1 MKRAPLCDYAGA
13 FLSKKGKRM
22 EKPQNIP
29 LSPGVYLYKDKGGR
43 IIYVGKARHLKKRVL
58 SYFRPPEQLTI
69 KTRAMMSHAVSVEF
83 LTTITEKEALL
94 LEASLIKKHRPH
106 YNIVLRDDKQYVLF
120 RIDKKMPYPR
130 LEIVRKVRKDGAH
143 YFGPFTSSQAAKE
156 TWKTIHTMFPL
167 RRCNDKAMKNRMR
180 PCLYHHIGLCLA
192 PCTGEAQEII
202 YGEMIQRVVMFLS
215 GKSRELV
222 DIISK
227 NMEEASIQLDFEKAA
242 ILRDQRLAIEKTI
255 ERQGAVLANGSDM
268 DVLGLVSRGDGLALA
283 VIFVRGG
290 AVIDKAT
297 FFWPNLIL
305 EDAEELLLG
314 FLTQFYTQEKDIP
327 PRIVLP
333 WALQQ
338 GDRKLQDNP
347 ALIAA
352 LDSDT
357 VETRIAKEND
367 EQFETQFDLENIAT
381 ILSEWRGS
389 HVRIL
394 AARTKEDQQLV
405 DMAKGNA
412 KEASYK
418 RSDLGMDERLA
429 AVFHIDEPIR
439 RVECVDVSHTSGVAT
454 KVGVVVYQDGKPHK
468 SQYRVWNIEGA
479 GGDDYAALSMWAQRR
494 AEHGTPWPHLMLI
507 DGGRGQ
513 VSAVY
518 KVLKE
523 YFSSMHERDSQNF
536 LSNEQLPFLL
546 AGIAKARDENGHA
559 DRRAGNLADRIF
571 LPQRSNP
578 LPLREGS
585 AELLFLQSVR
595 DATHDFAIG
604 KHRQARAKRTL
615 DAELLRLP
623 NVGKHTAKLLWDT
636 FKDMDTMRQAKIE
649 DIEKMQG
656 IGKKKAEK
664 IWESLQKL

>member
-1 MKRAPLCDYAGA
+1 
-13 FLSKKGKRM
+13 M

-58 SYFRPPEQLTI
+58 SYFRLPEQLTI

-106 YNIVLRDDKQYVLF
+106 YNIVLRDDKQYILF
-120 RIDKKMPYPR
+120 RIDRKADYPR
-130 LEIVRKVRKDGAH
+130 LEVVRKMKKDGAL

-156 TWKTIHTMFPL
+156 TWKTIHNTFPL
-167 RRCNDKAMKNRMR
+167 RRCKDKSMNNRMR

-192 PCTGEAQEII
+192 PCSGEVDKKS
-202 YGEMIQRVVMFLS
+202 YGEMIQRVNMFLS
-215 GKSRELV
+215 GKSRELI
-222 DIISK
+222 DTISK
-227 NMEEASIQLDFEKAA
+227 NMAEASDNLDFEKAA
-242 ILRDQRLAIEKTI
+242 ILRDQRLAIEKTV
-255 ERQGAVLANGSDM
+255 ERQGVVLTSGSDM

-314 FLTQFYTQEKDIP
+314 FLMQFYTQEKDIP

-333 WALQQ
+333 WALHQEYA
-338 GDRKLQDNP
+338 KLQDNP
-347 ALIAA
+347 ALMVA
-352 LDSDT
+352 LEGDT
-357 VETRIAKEND
+357 VEARIAKEND
-367 EQFETQFDLENIAT
+367 ETSETRFDLESIAA

-412 KEASYK
+412 KEASYR
-418 RSDLGMDERLA
+418 RSDLGMDVRLA
-429 AVFHIDEPIR
+429 AVFHVDDPIR

-468 SQYRVWNIEGA
+468 SEYRVWNIEGA
-479 GGDDYAALSMWAQRR
+479 GGDDYAALSMWAKRR
-494 AEHGTPWPHLMLI
+494 LEHGEPWPHLMLV

-513 VSAVY
+513 VNTVH
-518 KVLKE
+518 KVFKE
-523 YFSSMHERDSQNF
+523 YFLDAHVRDSNNF
-536 LSNEQLPFLL
+536 SLDDAQLPFLL
-546 AGIAKARDENGHA
+546 AGIAKARDEHGRT
-559 DRRAGNLADRIF
+559 DRRAGNVADRIF

-585 AELLFLQSVR
+585 AELLFLQSIR

-604 KHRQARAKRTL
+604 KHRQARAKLTL

-623 NVGKHTAKLLWDT
+623 NVGTHTAKLLWDT
-636 FKDMDTMRQAKIE
+636 FKDMDTMRKASIN
-649 DIEKMQG
+649 DIEKMKG
-656 IGKKKAEK
+656 IGKKKAQK